1 MKKYKHSK
9 RDSLLN
15 TISYTKISE
24 LKPLIKYVLT
34 SDNFEG
40 DSTELCILADL
51 KTILGFY
58 DSSKDLKV
66 LTQKQKRVIIEHV
79 INDKTQAELANELNI
94 TQQGVSILLCSAL
107 KRIRNYILEGEL
119 KWIPWSEDEKST
131 LMARYGKTNI
141 NLLSKE
147 LGKPPSKVISM
158 YHYLKNKGAKGGT

>member
-1 MKKYKHSK
+1 MKKYKHSE

-51 KTILGFY
+51 KTILGLY

>member
-94 TQQGVSILLCSAL
+94 TQQGVSILLCSS
-107 KRIRNYILEGEL
+107 NEL
-119 KWIPWSEDEKST
+119 
-131 LMARYGKTNI
+131 
-141 NLLSKE
+141 
-147 LGKPPSKVISM
+147 
-158 YHYLKNKGAKGGT
+158 